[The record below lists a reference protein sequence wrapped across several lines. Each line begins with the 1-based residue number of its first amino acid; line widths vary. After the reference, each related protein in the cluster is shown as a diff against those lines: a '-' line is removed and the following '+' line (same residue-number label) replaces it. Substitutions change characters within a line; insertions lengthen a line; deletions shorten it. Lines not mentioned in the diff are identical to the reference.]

1 MGELLK
7 LLASLVV
14 LELRQR
20 QARLR
25 AAEAAAKTYAE
36 TPAPVRACPKCREVY
51 YSPAP
56 AAYCTKCGAR
66 LP

>member
-7 LLASLVV
+7 LLATLVV
-14 LELRQR
+14 LELRQAV
-20 QARLR
+20 ARKR
-25 AAEAAAKTYAE
+25 VEAAAKTYAE

-56 AAYCTKCGAR
+56 GTFCTKCGQR